1 MFDFGTHT
9 RTGGSQVAPRT
20 DVTLSQAL
28 GLEDRRRP
36 SEEQIHRQLRGTL
49 EACLRKRAELF
60 ARSCT
65 VSGESSGLMVKRETT
80 DGMEPVEEG
89 HPWLQ
94 LIRQPN
100 EYRSAYDFWYWVQFA
115 SDVQGGAPSVVRDD
129 ALGTPEALLEVFPS
143 FGRMNEKLNVEG
155 GTAGYVYHR
164 TDGQNIPLETDDV
177 VQVKRTDPTT
187 PHGTISMLESLIYEV
202 ASDKAA
208 AEYRHK
214 TYSEGRPPLL
224 YMSTDQ
230 DLSPDA
236 AKEQGTRFKNEYMR
250 PGGEVKGV
258 PVMYGGMD
266 LQSLGIDPDTFQ
278 MLESQELDHKV
289 IFRVTGI
296 NAAYLDQGSNRA
308 EAEQAER
315 SIMTGTIQP
324 LLNQVAAQLTLSFR
338 RAFGAEEGLRVVAPD
353 VTPVDREQQAEIHST
368 QVGIGAKTLND
379 IRRELGEEE
388 YDADVADEPL
398 VPSTLVPASE
408 AGASSGLAPEPD
420 REEPPDFL

>member
-1 MFDFGTHT
+1 MFEFGSHT
-9 RTGGSQVAPRT
+9 RADGSEVAPRT
-20 DVTLSQAL
+20 DVTLSQTL

-36 SEEQIHRQLRGTL
+36 NEEQIRRQLRGTL

-65 VSGESSGLMVKRETT
+65 PGGEHQGLMVKRETT
-80 DGMEPVEEG
+80 DGMEPVEES

-100 EYRSAYDFWYWVQFA
+100 QYRSAYDFWYWMRFA
-115 SDVQGGAPSVVRDD
+115 ADVQGTAPNIVRED
-129 ALGTPEALLEVFPS
+129 ALGTPDALLEVFPS

-164 TDGQNIPLETDDV
+164 SDGQNIPLDADDV

-187 PHGTISMLESLIYEV
+187 AHGSISILESLIYEV

-230 DLSPDA
+230 ELSPESA
-236 AKEQGTRFKNEYMR
+236 QEQGTRFKNEYMR
-250 PGGEVKGV
+250 PGGDVKGV

-278 MLESQELDHKV
+278 MLESQELDQEV

-296 NAAYLDQGSNRA
+296 NSAYLDQGSNRA

-315 SIMTGTIQP
+315 SILTGTIQP
-324 LLNQVAAQLTLSFR
+324 LLNQAAAQLTLSFR

-368 QVGIGAKTLND
+368 QLETGAKTLND

-398 VPSTLVPASE
+398 VSSTLVPASE
-408 AGASSGLAPEPD
+408 AGMSSGPSPEPE
-420 REEPPDFL
+420 REDPPDFL

>member
-1 MFDFGTHT
+1 MFDFGTHS
-9 RTGGSQVAPRT
+9 RADGSEVAPRT
-20 DVTLSQAL
+20 DLTLSQTL

-36 SEEQIHRQLRGTL
+36 SEEQIRRQLRGTL

-65 VSGESSGLMVKRETT
+65 PGGEHKGLMVKRETA
-80 DGMEPVEEG
+80 DGMEPVEES
-89 HPWLQ
+89 HPWLR

-100 EYRSAYDFWYWVQFA
+100 EYRSAYDFWYWVRLA
-115 SDVQGGAPSVVRDD
+115 ADVQGVAPTVVRDD
-129 ALGTPEALLEVFPS
+129 TLGTPGALLEVFPS
-143 FGRMNEKLNVEG
+143 FGRMNEKLNPEG
-155 GTAGYVYHR
+155 GTGGYVYNR
-164 TDGQNIPLETDDV
+164 SDGQQIQMGADDV
-177 VQVKRTDPTT
+177 VQIKRTDPTT
-187 PHGTISMLESLIYEV
+187 PHGSISILESLIYEV
-202 ASDKAA
+202 ASDRAA

-224 YMSTDQ
+224 YLGTDQ
-230 DLSPDA
+230 DMA
-236 AKEQGTRFKNEYMR
+236 AETAREQGERFKNEYMK
-250 PGGEVKGV
+250 PNGEVKGV

-278 MLESQELDHKV
+278 MLESQELDHEV

-308 EAEQAER
+308 ESEQAER
-315 SIMTGTIQP
+315 SILTGTIQP
-324 LLNQVAAQLTLSFR
+324 LLNQAAAQLTLSLR
-338 RAFGAEEGLRVVAPD
+338 RAFGAEDSLRVVAPD
-353 VTPVDREQQAEIHST
+353 VTPVDRDQQAEIHRT
-368 QVGIGAKTLND
+368 QVETGAKTLND

-408 AGASSGLAPEPD
+408 AGTSGVARQSD
-420 REEPPDFL
+420 DPPDFL

>member
-1 MFDFGTHT
+1 MFDFGSHT
-9 RTGGSQVAPRT
+9 RADGSEVAPQT

-36 SEEQIHRQLRGTL
+36 NEEQIRRQLRGTL

-60 ARSCT
+60 ARCCT
-65 VSGESSGLMVKRETT
+65 PGGEQNGLMVKRETT

-100 EYRSAYDFWYWVQFA
+100 EYRSAYDFWYWMRFA
-115 SDVQGGAPSVVRDD
+115 SDVQGAAPNVVRTGP
-129 ALGTPEALLEVFPS
+129 LGTPEALLEVFPS
-143 FGRMNEKLNVEG
+143 FGRMNEKLNAEG
-155 GTAGYVYHR
+155 GTDGYVYHR
-164 TDGQNIPLETDDV
+164 TDGQNIPLDTDDV
-177 VQVKRTDPTT
+177 VQLKRTDPTT
-187 PHGTISMLESLIYEV
+187 AHGSISILESLIYEV
-202 ASDKAA
+202 ASDRAA

-224 YMSTDQ
+224 YMKSDQ
-230 DLSPDA
+230 DMSPDSA
-236 AKEQGTRFKNEYMR
+236 REQGQRFRNEYMR

-278 MLESQELDHKV
+278 MLESQELDHEV

-315 SIMTGTIQP
+315 SILTGTIQP
-324 LLNQVAAQLTLSFR
+324 LLNQAAAQLTLSFR

-368 QVGIGAKTLND
+368 QVETGAKTLND

-388 YDADVADEPL
+388 YDADIADEPL
-398 VPSTLVPASE
+398 IPSTLVPASR
-408 AGASSGLAPEPD
+408 AGSQAAPG
-420 REEPPDFL
+420 REDPPDFL

>member
-1 MFDFGTHT
+1 MFEFGSHT
-9 RTGGSQVAPRT
+9 RADGSEVAPRT
-20 DVTLSQAL
+20 DVTLSQTL

-36 SEEQIHRQLRGTL
+36 NEEQIRRQLRGTL

-65 VSGESSGLMVKRETT
+65 PGGGHQGLMVKRETT
-80 DGMEPVEEG
+80 DGMERVEES

-100 EYRSAYDFWYWVQFA
+100 QYRSAYDFWYWMRFA
-115 SDVQGGAPSVVRDD
+115 ADVQGTAPNIVRED
-129 ALGTPEALLEVFPS
+129 ALGTPDALLEVFPS

-164 TDGQNIPLETDDV
+164 SDGQNIPLDADDV

-187 PHGTISMLESLIYEV
+187 AHGSISILESLIYEV
-202 ASDKAA
+202 ASDRAA

-230 DLSPDA
+230 ELSPESA
-236 AKEQGTRFKNEYMR
+236 QEQGTRFKNEYMR
-250 PGGEVKGV
+250 PGGDVKGV

-278 MLESQELDHKV
+278 MLESQELDHEV

-296 NAAYLDQGSNRA
+296 NSAYLDQGSNRA

-315 SIMTGTIQP
+315 SILTGTIQP
-324 LLNQVAAQLTLSFR
+324 LLNQAAAQLTLSFR

-368 QVGIGAKTLND
+368 QLETGAKTLND

-398 VPSTLVPASE
+398 VSSTLVPASE
-408 AGASSGLAPEPD
+408 AGMSSGPSPEPE
-420 REEPPDFL
+420 REDPPDFL

>member
-9 RTGGSQVAPRT
+9 RADGSQVAPRT

-36 SEEQIHRQLRGTL
+36 SEEQIRRQLRGTL

-65 VSGESSGLMVKRETT
+65 PSGENNGLMVKRETT

-100 EYRSAYDFWYWVQFA
+100 QYRSAYDFWYWVRFA
-115 SDVQGGAPSVVRDD
+115 SDVQGVAPNVVREDS
-129 ALGTPEALLEVFPS
+129 LGTPEALLEVFPS

-164 TDGQNIPLETDDV
+164 SDGQNIPLATDDV

-187 PHGTISMLESLIYEV
+187 PHGSISILESLIYEV

-214 TYSEGRPPLL
+214 TYNEGRPPLL

-230 DLSPDA
+230 ELSPEA
-236 AKEQGTRFKNEYMR
+236 AQEQGTRFKNEYMR

-278 MLESQELDHKV
+278 MLESQKLDHEV
-289 IFRVTGI
+289 IFRGTGI
-296 NAAYLDQGSNRA
+296 NSAYLDQGSNRA

-315 SIMTGTIQP
+315 SILTGTIQP
-324 LLNQVAAQLTLSFR
+324 LLNQTAAQLTLSFR

-353 VTPVDREQQAEIHST
+353 VTPVDREQQAGIHKT
-368 QVGIGAKTLND
+368 QLQTGAKTLNG
-379 IRRELGEEE
+379 IRRDLGEEE
-388 YDADVADEPL
+388 YDADIADEPL
-398 VPSTLVPASE
+398 VPNTLVPASM
-408 AGASSGLAPEPD
+408 AGMQGASGPSPD